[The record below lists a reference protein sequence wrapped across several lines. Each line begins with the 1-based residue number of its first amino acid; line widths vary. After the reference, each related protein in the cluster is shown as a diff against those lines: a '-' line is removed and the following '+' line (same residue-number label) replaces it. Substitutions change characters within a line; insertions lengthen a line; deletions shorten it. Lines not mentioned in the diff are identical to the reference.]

1 MSAFAFKTMA
11 GISLQ
16 EALELLQVVLPPQAY
31 KAVPGTRV
39 AGPDGRDRSLTDIN
53 PAFLVEKA
61 TQAFG
66 PAGIGWWYVFDPD
79 RQQTEQITKKKRG
92 GGTYQQWRAVIP
104 QFRLF
109 FAYVDENSEMQTSKP
124 ILSSGASDNADLGYA
139 IRGSI
144 TNAIAAAFAKLLWQN
159 DVYKGQLHH
168 ENAAGHFKAQAKAK
182 EKQPTAQSDN
192 TEQDLGTNGNP
203 GAFIIP
209 FGNNEGK
216 QLSDVSQRA
225 VKWYAQQMVPKNPEG
240 EALQK
245 AATAYLDALA
255 LVS

>member
-1 MSAFAFKTMA
+1 MNAFAYKTMA

-16 EALELLQVVLPPQAY
+16 EALELLQVVLPPEAY
-31 KAVPGTRV
+31 KAVPGTKV
-39 AGPDGRDRSLTDIN
+39 AGPDGRNRSLTDIN

-66 PAGIGWWYVFDPD
+66 PAGIGWWYAYDPD
-79 RQQTEQITKKKRG
+79 RLQTEQITKKKRG

-109 FAYVDENSEMQTSKP
+109 FAYASEDGETKASKP

-144 TNAIAAAFAKLLWQN
+144 TNAVAAAFAKLLWQN
-159 DVYKGQLHH
+159 DVYKGLLHH
-168 ENAAGHFKAQAKAK
+168 ENARVHFKEQAKPA
-182 EKQPTAQSDN
+182 EKSSTAQPEIQ
-192 TEQDLGTNGNP
+192 EQALSSNGNP

-216 QLSDVSQRA
+216 QLSEVSPRA
-225 VKWYAQQMVPKNPEG
+225 IKWYAEQMDPKNPEG

-245 AATAYLDALA
+245 AAQAYLEVLA
-255 LVS
+255 VTA